1 MMPFVDPSG
10 VARRLSAI
18 PPCCDSAVL
27 GGEGD
32 APLWQYLSRLRKFV
46 ETARRCWAPP
56 SVSENALSARTVRP
70 HSTATG
76 RVSPVSS
83 TGSSPYGSAQKM
95 SMRLKR
101 GPSSWNP

>member
-1 MMPFVDPSG
+1 MIAFLDPDPAAAG
-10 VARRLSAI
+10 ARGRR
-18 PPCCDSAVL
+18 PC
-27 GGEGD
+27 
-32 APLWQYLSRLRKFV
+32 PLWQYLSRLRKFV

-56 SVSENALSARTVRP
+56 WVSENALSASTVRP

-76 RVSPVSS
+76 RVSPVSRA
-83 TGSSPYGSAQKM
+83 GSSPYGSAQKM